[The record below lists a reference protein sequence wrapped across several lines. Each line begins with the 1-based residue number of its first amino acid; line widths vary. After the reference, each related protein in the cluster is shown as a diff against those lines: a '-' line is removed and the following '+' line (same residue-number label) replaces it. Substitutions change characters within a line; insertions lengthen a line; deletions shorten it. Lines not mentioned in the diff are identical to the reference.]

1 VIPFPGGKLRLPD
14 QRRGFSGRGTRD
26 DGGGGILVG
35 REIFAKLGVLYPGEP
50 ASFTITKTNL
60 APSDLEWSVRD
71 FLPANTEFV
80 SATSSQGSCAL
91 ASREELGIPYNPT
104 NGHDSDVVQ
113 CDLGVIPS
121 GGLATIDVTVTP
133 TIPGEITN
141 YAADTGESQASATV
155 EVVEHH

>member
-1 VIPFPGGKLRLPD
+1 M
-14 QRRGFSGRGTRD
+14 RRSALLFAVVGVGLILTVGTARAHAQSAS
-26 DGGGGILVG
+26 LEMTAAPE
-35 REIFAKLGVLYPGEP
+35 RVLPGEP
-50 ASFTITKTNL
+50 VSFTITKTNL
-60 APSDLEWSVRD
+60 VPSDLEWSVRD
-71 FLPANTEFV
+71 FLPASTEFV
-80 SATSSQGSCAL
+80 SANSSQGSCAL

-104 NGHDSDVVQ
+104 NGYDSDVVQ